1 MRHPKSKHTLGTNVS
16 ENVQKQM
23 KEAKDQHRFPRQQED
38 DIKPQNSQKKLQSA
52 RRRWSW
58 PTCSWNSMTRFYLQ
72 FVIIPV
78 AVCIIYAIAILF
90 PPGARA
96 KVPML
101 LYTKG
106 ALTQTEDGVPI
117 LCPRAA
123 ICSEGILQI
132 VLIGISR
139 LTAFASYVFTA
150 HTFLSK
156 MHCTSHALSTTY
168 LGTLI
173 PFPRLHNVH
182 KVTGRWYGG
191 LILVHTIAH
200 IIRWIIRRDMSLLID
215 TPVGI
220 SGLVG
225 VVCIVMIITIM
236 SPWAR
241 KKDLLTFERRITAH
255 WIFTLCLVLAMAF
268 HSPRCGIITFVFR

>member
-1 MRHPKSKHTLGTNVS
+1 M
-16 ENVQKQM
+16 
-23 KEAKDQHRFPRQQED
+23 
-38 DIKPQNSQKKLQSA
+38 KLQSR
-52 RRRWSW
+52 RRRWSL
-58 PTCSWNSMTRFYLQ
+58 PSCSWNSMTRFYLQ
-72 FVIIPV
+72 FVIVPV
-78 AVCIIYAIAILF
+78 AVVIIYAIAILF

-101 LYTKG
+101 LYTEG
-106 ALTQTEDGVPI
+106 ALTQTEDGVPF

-139 LTAFASYVFTA
+139 LTAFASYVFMG

-156 MHCTSHALSTTY
+156 MHCTIHALSTTY

-182 KVTGRWYGG
+182 KMTGRWYGG
-191 LILVHTIAH
+191 LILVHTITH

-215 TPVGI
+215 THVGI

-236 SPWAR
+236 SPWTR
-241 KKDLLTFERRITAH
+241 KKDFLTFERRITVH

-268 HSPRCGIITFVFR
+268 HSPRCRVITFVFR